1 MGLSDED
8 FDDEEYDGEEDSD
21 ELNEDMTSVEDCE
34 IESDDRYVRYSI
46 ESISVEDADTVSD
59 FLYSVFVKKIVP
71 KVIF

>member
-8 FDDEEYDGEEDSD
+8 FDESEESENTDES
-21 ELNEDMTSVEDCE
+21 DMTSVEDCE

-46 ESISVEDADTVSD
+46 DNISSEDAETVSD
-59 FLYSVFVKKIVP
+59 FLYSVFVMKVVP